1 MHKTILKNIPHE
13 NLSKFVDKILDDL
26 KASNHEMYERYEEC
40 LYVDTFGYHF
50 NRELLDRALSH
61 LINEDGTIGGHWTV
75 DQTNG
80 VARSIGVSFDAFNE
94 YDFNYVMNMLY
105 SDLYGS
111 INADATAYG
120 KMAQKWLK
128 DKDAKSGKALRYYL
142 AIPERT

>member
-1 MHKTILKNIPHE
+1 MHKTILNNIPHD
-13 NLSKFVDKILDDL
+13 NLHKFVDKILDDL
-26 KASNHEMYERYEEC
+26 KTHDHDLYEKYEEC

-50 NRELLDRALSH
+50 NKELLARANSH
-61 LINEDGTIGGHWTV
+61 LINEDGTVGGHWTV

-80 VARSIGVSFDAFNE
+80 VARNLGITFSSFNE

-111 INADATAYG
+111 ISADANAYG
-120 KMAQKWLK
+120 KMAHKWLL

-142 AIPERT
+142 AIPQRS